1 MATATTTNLPVRGVA
16 VVFEARFISLPPS
29 LFPSLPP
36 SCRHELQHFITVMQG
51 YLTNQLFHLS
61 WGEFETELGQNVS
74 SAILHYIIITSGP
87 PAHSQVHSLD
97 ELIQAHKKFI
107 DKMIFRLVKVNLLST
122 ILTR

>member
-1 MATATTTNLPVRGVA
+1 MATATTTNLPVHEAA
-16 VVFEARFISLPPS
+16 VVSEAYFISLPPS
-29 LFPSLPP
+29 FPP

-61 WGEFETELGQNVS
+61 WGEFETELSQNVS
-74 SAILHYIIITSGP
+74 SAHLHYITITSLSAP
-87 PAHSQVHSLD
+87 HMQVHSLD
-97 ELIQAHKKFI
+97 DLIQAHKKFI